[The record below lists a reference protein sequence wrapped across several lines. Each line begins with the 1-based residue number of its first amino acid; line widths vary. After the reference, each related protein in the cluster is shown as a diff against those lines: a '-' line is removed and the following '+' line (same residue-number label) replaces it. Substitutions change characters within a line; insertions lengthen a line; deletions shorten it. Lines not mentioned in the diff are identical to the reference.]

1 MSAASSRRTNSDPA
15 CQPPSH
21 LSLLHLPPH
30 QPKMSTLSQIH
41 TFLKLYFGDA
51 LSHVLDMLYG
61 VRDSK
66 SDVEN
71 ASVGVRDS
79 IADIASSASQS
90 EDPIALDTDPA
101 ALLPPP
107 IDPVEG
113 DPFSA
118 VVVVNLPLP
127 SLPSILT
134 KPPAR
139 PPLAAQDVSP
149 QNFGYPSNE
158 YHDRRLPL
166 GTVTNIPRV
175 DKVKTL
181 KAKPVRP
188 AVVNWSH
195 PTGAP
200 RGRRSRARRSL
211 PVSVDIT
218 SAADAYL
225 STAIVLSA
233 LESDFV
239 SGPETHYAP
248 SPGPGSPEWNDTKAA
263 LLAQV
268 RSWSEQVKASR
279 RHSLPIPVRVPVPA
293 RSKASKR
300 HSAPPVLAAS
310 SKSPRL
316 DLEDLL
322 SSLIVDAQDTIAA
335 LDAENCYSATGLGL
349 GFVATKSC
357 EEIGSTHGVVG
368 GSKYEDD
375 AVRIRELGIHTFSA
389 DALNS
394 GTTFVIDACDD
405 HGKEHN
411 PGWDSASGL
420 ISSISASR
428 SMAALTNASSRS
440 LSDLLAAFDDVL
452 AGPHWRRILS
462 RADGIARR
470 NDSVV

>member
-66 SDVEN
+66 SDVVN
-71 ASVGVRDS
+71 ASVGVKARAKILS
-79 IADIASSASQS
+79 HLT
-90 EDPIALDTDPA
+90 PT
-101 ALLPPP
+101 LPRFCLRP

-139 PPLAAQDVSP
+139 PPLAAQDASP
-149 QNFGYPSNE
+149 QNFGCPSNE

-248 SPGPGSPEWNDTKAA
+248 SPGPGSPEWNNTKAA

-268 RSWSEQVKASR
+268 RSWSEQVKTSR
-279 RHSLPIPVRVPVPA
+279 RHSLPIPIRVPVPA
-293 RSKASKR
+293 KSTASKR
-300 HSAPPVLAAS
+300 HSAPPVLVAS

-335 LDAENCYSATGLGL
+335 LDAENCYSPTGLGL
-349 GFVATKSC
+349 GFVAAKSC
-357 EEIGSTHGVVG
+357 EEIGRTHGVVG
-368 GSKYEDD
+368 GSKYDDD
-375 AVRIRELGIHTFSA
+375 AVRIRELGMHTFSA
-389 DALNS
+389 DALDS
-394 GTTFVIDACDD
+394 GTALVIDACDD
-405 HGKEHN
+405 HGKEHNPLGSLPTEN

-428 SMAALTNASSRS
+428 SMAALANASSRS